1 MDQTMEF
8 QLPQR
13 YHDALIQWQ
22 RRNFG
27 ELSLLKKHWSKYFP
41 EESEYHLCAKVA
53 PLRDTPI
60 EVGMFKGKPYV
71 DRAVEMRGNMLYSA
85 VRIIKAQC
93 STELGSIQQHLETL
107 DSGVDDRAKF
117 SILRI
122 CAEELRHAYQMF
134 WVLSHDSSWAEAG
147 IHNIANQTMEE
158 LLAMTTGTH
167 VLDAF
172 NIPFHDPLDN
182 MVFSFLIDRVGKY
195 QLSMQKVFSY
205 APMARSMAP
214 MLREESFH
222 LLTGH
227 DLVRDVAVSAAL
239 NNGQWSLEEVQK
251 RLNAW
256 FPRGVEMFGNPDGG
270 QANIEF
276 GFKDRLN
283 GDSLNAFTIE
293 VERLIHRINLAIVS
307 ARYPGL
313 TREQVHDRAAIEPDR
328 LRLPHNNFFRLR
340 GTDEIAYQPVDI
352 HGRRMS
358 SSAYLQHLEEMLPAS
373 LCGTAFFRKYQSEFT
388 RLNS

>member
-1 MDQTMEF
+1 MDQTSEF
-8 QLPQR
+8 KLPQR
-13 YHDALIQWQ
+13 YHEALMQWQ

-27 ELSLLKKHWSKYFP
+27 ELSLLQKHWSKYFP
-41 EESEYHLCAKVA
+41 QEDEYHLCAKVA
-53 PLRDTPI
+53 PLRNTPI

-147 IHNIANQTMEE
+147 IHNIADQTMEE

-214 MLREESFH
+214 MLKEESFH

-227 DLVRDVAVSAAL
+227 DLVRDVAVDAAL
-239 NNGQWSLEEVQK
+239 NNGRWSLDEVQR

-270 QANIEF
+270 QANVEF

-283 GDSLNAFTIE
+283 GHSLNAFTIE
-293 VERLIHRINLAIVS
+293 VERLIHRINFAIVS
-307 ARYPGL
+307 ARHPGL
-313 TREQVHDRAAIEPDR
+313 TREQAEDRAAIEPDR
-328 LRLPHNNFFRLR
+328 LRLPHTNFFRLR
-340 GTDEIAYQPVDI
+340 GADEIAYQPVDI
-352 HGRRMS
+352 DGRRMPP
-358 SSAYLQHLEEMLPAS
+358 SAYLTHLEATLPAS
-373 LCGTAFFRKYQSEFT
+373 LRGTEFFRKYQREFA